1 VITLT
6 LCGLIHAEDTTRLL
20 FDGWQVPSISGPAW
34 ASPICTGHLENTMS
48 AVASTNVTSIDSR
61 RFEQITTYHDTKHE
75 VAWCYM
81 HGEPRSC
88 FTQRLLRELNDWFGF
103 LQNNADAAGIKY
115 HVIASRAP
123 KIFNLGGDL
132 ELFKRFAQI
141 NDRIALTKYGR
152 ACIDALYANIRHFEQ
167 DVTTISLVQGDA
179 LGGGLEAA
187 LSSDLLIAERGARM
201 GFPEILFNL
210 FPGMGAYSL
219 LSRRL
224 DPKRAE
230 QMILSGNVYEAQEL
244 YEQGLVDVLV
254 EDGEGE
260 MAVYDYI
267 KRENRA
273 RNGFR
278 ALRRVRDR
286 YSPITRDELMAIVEI
301 WVDAALRLGPRDLRM
316 MERLL
321 ARQYHKK
328 SAPDRLIRQVP

>member
-1 VITLT
+1 
-6 LCGLIHAEDTTRLL
+6 
-20 FDGWQVPSISGPAW
+20 
-34 ASPICTGHLENTMS
+34 MY
-48 AVASTNVTSIDSR
+48 AVASSNVTSIDSS
-61 RFEQITTYHDTKHE
+61 RFEQITTYHDTKHD

-88 FTQRLLRELNDWFGF
+88 FTQRLLRELNEWFGF
-103 LQNNADAAGIKY
+103 LQNYADATGIKY
-115 HVIASRAP
+115 HVIASSVP
-123 KIFNLGGDL
+123 EVFNLGGDL

-141 NDRIALTKYGR
+141 NDRGALAKYGR

-179 LGGGLEAA
+179 LGGGFEAA
-187 LSSDLLIAERGARM
+187 LSSDVLIAEKGARM

-230 QMILSGNVYEAQEL
+230 QIILSGNIYEAQEL
-244 YEQGLVDVLV
+244 YELGLVDILV
-254 EDGEGE
+254 EGGEGE

-267 KRENRA
+267 SRENRA

-278 ALRRVRDR
+278 ALRRVRDYR
-286 YSPITRDELMAIVEI
+286 SPITRDELMAIVEI
-301 WVDAALRLGPRDLRM
+301 WVDTALRLRSRDLRM
-316 MERLL
+316 MERLV

-328 SAPDRLIRQVP
+328 FAPDPLVRQAP